1 MRKTKK
7 KRRLDWRGWDR
18 ARAKEHAFHED
29 GHAVVEFLLGR
40 ADTHLMHIDMRGMRQ
55 ARSDHGGVVDHYA
68 GLVPKLIESG
78 AMRRVG
84 RMVVAA
90 VGDGP

>member
-1 MRKTKK
+1 
-7 KRRLDWRGWDR
+7 
-18 ARAKEHAFHED
+18 
-29 GHAVVEFLLGR
+29 
-40 ADTHLMHIDMRGMRQ
+40 MHIDMRGMRQ